1 MDNWVRAERAAPDV
15 VYERWRKAWRAA
27 VPALR
32 SADPQHAL
40 PWAGAPLKPKALA
53 TTRIAEH
60 WAHMLDIAGPLG
72 LDYPDTD
79 RLRHIAWLAHRT
91 LPYGFAIAGEEPA
104 DVYAALTAPDGGTTW
119 EFGSADAGSS
129 IRGSAGEFCRVG
141 AQRLALEDS
150 HLETSGPA
158 GTTALRV
165 LRNYAA

>member
-1 MDNWVRAERAAPDV
+1 
-15 VYERWRKAWRAA
+15 
-27 VPALR
+27 
-32 SADPQHAL
+32 
-40 PWAGAPLKPKALA
+40 LKPKALA

-60 WAHMLDIAGPLG
+60 WAHMLDITEPLG

-91 LPYGFAIAGEEPA
+91 LPYGFAIAGKEPA
-104 DVYAALTAPDGGTTW
+104 DVYAALTAPDGRTTW
-119 EFGSADAGSS
+119 EFGSAEAASS
-129 IRGSAGEFCRVG
+129 IRGTAGEFCRVG
-141 AQRLALEDS
+141 VQRLAPEDS